1 MVKERNRLEKILM
14 QNEIYYA
21 TGNAGKFEEV
31 KNYIEQYAQDIF
43 IEQFDIDIEEIQS
56 LDQKAIAIDKAKK
69 AFALLNKPVLVDDG
83 GIFFD
88 AYPLFPG
95 TMSKFIFQAI
105 GFEGLFKLAQEN
117 NKAAFILNLVY
128 TDGNIMQIFEGRC
141 DGIIVKP
148 TNLDTH
154 PQLPFT
160 AIFKP
165 HGSDKTFAELRG
177 TSEYVNYSFRQR
189 ALKQFIE
196 WYKKTN
202 Q

>member
-1 MVKERNRLEKILM
+1 M

-31 KNYIEQYAQDIF
+31 KIYIQQYAPHISVK
-43 IEQFDIDIEEIQS
+43 QFDVDIEEIQS

-105 GFEGLFKLAQEN
+105 GFEGLFKLTEEN

-128 TDGNIMQIFEGRC
+128 TDGNIIETFEGRC
-141 DGIIVKP
+141 DGTIVKP
-148 TNLDTH
+148 AHVDTH

-165 HGSDKTFAELRG
+165 HGCDKTFAELRG
-177 TSEYVNYSFRQR
+177 TPEFVNYSFRQR
-189 ALKQFIE
+189 ALKQFLA
-196 WYKKTN
+196 WYEKTN